1 MTHPDYPPPN
11 GDPSGDRC
19 ICGGIRH
26 WHAVAPY
33 GCDDCPCTEFTPAI
47 SSHYGLHRWYWT
59 GAEFRCELCGM
70 LTTEAEALAD
80 MGEP

>member
-33 GCDDCPCTEFTPAI
+33 GCDDCDCTGFLTPTDAAI
-47 SSHYGLHRWYWT
+47 IQSNADNDAWYRT
-59 GAEFRCELCGM
+59 HDR
-70 LTTEAEALAD
+70 TIEATS
-80 MGEP
+80 